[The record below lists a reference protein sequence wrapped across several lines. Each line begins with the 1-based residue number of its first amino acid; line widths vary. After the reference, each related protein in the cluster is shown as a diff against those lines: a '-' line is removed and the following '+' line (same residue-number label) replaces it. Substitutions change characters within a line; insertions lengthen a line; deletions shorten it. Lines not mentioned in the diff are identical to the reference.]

1 MARKA
6 PAATRFRGP
15 VDSPLAV
22 GDGFFQFGSHYS
34 CAIDIF
40 VCQTWRYKLHAQH
53 VSRETYFT
61 MAPTV
66 PFLYAA
72 ALSGRDDA
80 PTRPRGNWVTRTV
93 AIANQKGGV
102 GKTTTAVNLAA
113 ALALSQKRVLL
124 VDLDPQGNAGSGLGY
139 PGVKITRGIYEV
151 LTGGSRVSDV
161 LLETEVAG
169 LSLIPSGQ
177 RLVGAEIELVDAERR
192 EYRLKEAIE
201 PILDQYEFVLIDAPP
216 SLGFLTINALTA
228 ARSVLVPVQ
237 CEYYALEG
245 LSHLLGAIRLVQQS
259 LNTGLQI
266 EGVLLTMYDNRL
278 NLSQQVLEETR
289 RFFAERVYR
298 TVIPRNVRLS
308 EAPSFGKP
316 VVVYDP
322 NCAGST
328 SYMNLAR
335 EVIERG

>member
-1 MARKA
+1 MAR
-6 PAATRFRGP
+6 
-15 VDSPLAV
+15 AV
-22 GDGFFQFGSHYS
+22 GGK
-34 CAIDIF
+34 
-40 VCQTWRYKLHAQH
+40 R
-53 VSRETYFT
+53 
-61 MAPTV
+61 MP
-66 PFLYAA
+66 
-72 ALSGRDDA
+72 
-80 PTRPRGNWVTRTV
+80 RTV

-113 ALALSQKRVLL
+113 ALALNNRKVLM

-139 PGVKITRGIYEV
+139 PGVKIHKGAYEV
-151 LTGGSRVSDV
+151 LIGS
-161 LLETEVAG
+161 LPLEDTIIEVAVPG
-169 LSLIPSGQ
+169 LWLVPSGQ
-177 RLVGAEIELVDAERR
+177 RLAGAEVELVDLDRR
-192 EYRLKEAIE
+192 EYRLKDA
-201 PILDQYEFVLIDAPP
+201 LQGVADRFDFVFIDAPP

-228 ARSVLVPVQ
+228 AGSVLVPVQ

-245 LSHLLGAIRLVQQS
+245 LSHLLGAIRLVQQG
-259 LNTGLQI
+259 LNPQLQI

-316 VVVYDP
+316 VVLYDP
-322 NCAGST
+322 SCAGAI

-335 EVIERG
+335 EVLERG

>member
-1 MARKA
+1 MEFVGV
-6 PAATRFRGP
+6 PAGAL
-15 VDSPLAV
+15 VDSTLPDMDE
-22 GDGFFQFGSHYS
+22 GDSASPGE
-34 CAIDIF
+34 
-40 VCQTWRYKLHAQH
+40 L
-53 VSRETYFT
+53 E
-61 MAPTV
+61 M
-66 PFLYAA
+66 
-72 ALSGRDDA
+72 
-80 PTRPRGNWVTRTV
+80 TRTV

-113 ALALSQKRVLL
+113 ALAIAKKRVLL
-124 VDLDPQGNAGSGLGY
+124 IDLDPQGNAGSGLGH
-139 PGVKITRGIYEV
+139 PGIKVARGIYEV
-151 LTGGSRVSDV
+151 LTSGVPIRDV
-161 LLETEVAG
+161 LIETEIGG
-169 LSLIPSGQ
+169 LHLVPSGQ
-177 RLVGAEIELVDAERR
+177 RLVGAEVELAGADRR
-192 EYRLKEAIE
+192 EYRLKEALQEVENEYDFI
-201 PILDQYEFVLIDAPP
+201 LIDAPP

-245 LSHLLGAIRLVQQS
+245 LSHLLGAIRLVQQG
-259 LNTGLQI
+259 LNPNLQI

-316 VVVYDP
+316 VVIYDP
-322 NCAGST
+322 QCAGAT
-328 SYMNLAR
+328 SYTNLAR

>member
-1 MARKA
+1 M
-6 PAATRFRGP
+6 
-15 VDSPLAV
+15 
-22 GDGFFQFGSHYS
+22 
-34 CAIDIF
+34 
-40 VCQTWRYKLHAQH
+40 
-53 VSRETYFT
+53 
-61 MAPTV
+61 
-66 PFLYAA
+66 
-72 ALSGRDDA
+72 
-80 PTRPRGNWVTRTV
+80 TRTV

-113 ALALSQKRVLL
+113 GLALSQKRVLL
-124 VDLDPQGNAGSGLGY
+124 IDLDPQGNAGSGLGL
-139 PGVKITRGIYEV
+139 PGVKITKGIYEV
-151 LTGGSRVSDV
+151 LTGGASLPDV
-161 LLETEVAG
+161 IVETEIAG
-169 LSLIPSGQ
+169 LHLVPSGQ
-177 RLVGAEIELVDAERR
+177 RLVGAEVELAGVERR
-192 EYRLKEAIE
+192 EYRLKEALRDIE
-201 PILDQYEFVLIDAPP
+201 GRYDFIFIDAPP
-216 SLGFLTINALTA
+216 SLGFLTLNALTA

-245 LSHLLGAIRLVQQS
+245 LSHLLGAIRLVQQG
-259 LNTGLQI
+259 LNPSLQI

-322 NCAGST
+322 HCAGSS

>member
-1 MARKA
+1 MAR
-6 PAATRFRGP
+6 
-15 VDSPLAV
+15 
-22 GDGFFQFGSHYS
+22 
-34 CAIDIF
+34 I
-40 VCQTWRYKLHAQH
+40 
-53 VSRETYFT
+53 
-61 MAPTV
+61 
-66 PFLYAA
+66 
-72 ALSGRDDA
+72 
-80 PTRPRGNWVTRTV
+80 V

-124 VDLDPQGNAGSGLGY
+124 VDLDPQGNAGSGLGF
-139 PGVKITRGIYEV
+139 PGIKVVRGIYEV
-151 LTGGSRVSDV
+151 LTGGIPIADMV
-161 LLETEVAG
+161 LETEVPG
-169 LSLIPSGQ
+169 LHLVPSGP
-177 RLVGAEIELVDAERR
+177 RLVGAEVELVEVERR
-192 EYRLKEAIE
+192 EFRLKEALE
-201 PILDQYEFVLIDAPP
+201 PILDRYDLILIDAPP

-228 ARSVLVPVQ
+228 AASVLIPVQ

-245 LSHLLGAIRLVQQS
+245 LSHLLGAIRLVQQG
-259 LNTGLQI
+259 LNQTLQI

-298 TVIPRNVRLS
+298 TVIPRNVTLS

-316 VVVYDP
+316 VVTYDP
-322 NCAGST
+322 SCAGSM

>member
-1 MARKA
+1 MAR
-6 PAATRFRGP
+6 
-15 VDSPLAV
+15 
-22 GDGFFQFGSHYS
+22 
-34 CAIDIF
+34 I
-40 VCQTWRYKLHAQH
+40 
-53 VSRETYFT
+53 
-61 MAPTV
+61 
-66 PFLYAA
+66 
-72 ALSGRDDA
+72 
-80 PTRPRGNWVTRTV
+80 V

-124 VDLDPQGNAGSGLGY
+124 IDLDPQGNAGSGLGF
-139 PGVKITRGIYEV
+139 PGIKIVKGIYEV
-151 LTGGSRVSDV
+151 LTGGIPLGDMI
-161 LLETEVAG
+161 LETEVPG
-169 LSLIPSGQ
+169 LHLVPSGP
-177 RLVGAEIELVDAERR
+177 RLVGAEVELVEVERR
-192 EYRLKEAIE
+192 EFRLREALE
-201 PILDQYEFVLIDAPP
+201 PMRDRYDLILIDAPP

-228 ARSVLVPVQ
+228 AASVLIPVQ

-245 LSHLLGAIRLVQQS
+245 LSHLLGAIRLVQQG
-259 LNTGLQI
+259 LNPTLQI

-316 VVVYDP
+316 VVIYDP
-322 NCAGST
+322 SCAGST

>member
-1 MARKA
+1 M
-6 PAATRFRGP
+6 
-15 VDSPLAV
+15 
-22 GDGFFQFGSHYS
+22 
-34 CAIDIF
+34 
-40 VCQTWRYKLHAQH
+40 
-53 VSRETYFT
+53 
-61 MAPTV
+61 
-66 PFLYAA
+66 
-72 ALSGRDDA
+72 
-80 PTRPRGNWVTRTV
+80 TRTV

-113 ALALSQKRVLL
+113 GLALNQKRVLL
-124 VDLDPQGNAGSGLGY
+124 IDLDPQGNAGSGLGH
-139 PGVKITRGIYEV
+139 PGVKIAKGIYEV
-151 LTGGSRVSDV
+151 LTGNASLPDAIV
-161 LLETEVAG
+161 ETEVPQ
-169 LSLIPSGQ
+169 LHLVPSGQ
-177 RLVGAEIELVDAERR
+177 RLVGAEVELAGVERR
-192 EYRLKEAIE
+192 EYRLKEALRDVEDRYDFI
-201 PILDQYEFVLIDAPP
+201 FIDAPP
-216 SLGFLTINALTA
+216 SLGFLTLNALTA
-228 ARSVLVPVQ
+228 AKSVLVPVQ

-245 LSHLLGAIRLVQQS
+245 LSHLLGAIRLVQQG
-259 LNTGLQI
+259 LNPTLQI

-322 NCAGST
+322 HCAGSS

>member
-1 MARKA
+1 MA
-6 PAATRFRGP
+6 
-15 VDSPLAV
+15 
-22 GDGFFQFGSHYS
+22 
-34 CAIDIF
+34 
-40 VCQTWRYKLHAQH
+40 
-53 VSRETYFT
+53 
-61 MAPTV
+61 
-66 PFLYAA
+66 
-72 ALSGRDDA
+72 
-80 PTRPRGNWVTRTV
+80 RTV

-113 ALALSQKRVLL
+113 GLGLSGKRVLL
-124 VDLDPQGNAGSGLGY
+124 IDLDPQGNAGSGLGY
-139 PGVKITRGIYEV
+139 PSIKVQRGVYEV
-151 LTGGSRVSDV
+151 LSGDATLSQV

-169 LSLIPSGQ
+169 LHLVPSGQ
-177 RLVGAEIELVDAERR
+177 RLVGAEVELVDVPRR
-192 EYRLKEAIE
+192 EYRLKEALVEVEDRYDFI
-201 PILDQYEFVLIDAPP
+201 LIDAPP
-216 SLGFLTINALTA
+216 SLGFLTLNALTA

-245 LSHLLGAIRLVQQS
+245 LSHLLSAIRLVQQG
-259 LNTGLQI
+259 LNPTLQI
-266 EGVLLTMYDNRL
+266 EGVLLTMFDNRL

-322 NCAGST
+322 ACAGST